1 MQCRQQKKRK
11 DGQTMEN
18 TTPVMPHETLTDEA
32 VKLFE
37 TLSPAVKNDII
48 ELIKSLLSGQ

>member
-1 MQCRQQKKRK
+1 MPAAEKTKGRHI
-11 DGQTMEN
+11 MEN